1 MLDVKH
7 HTPPVELAAGGHP
20 EGTDAATLE
29 PDYRL
34 KLIFVWL
41 LILPFLAILYSI
53 SRNAEPLSLQLLPEV
68 PRQNEPTVL
77 TAKMSNENA
86 DTNQMTYTVHVD
98 GKLLAEGT
106 SQVAPQTEA
115 LFQYFRGPTVDI
127 GQRVNFAVD
136 IHTAGSSLQQVV
148 SSPAYA
154 PQIWSSF
161 VSFAT
166 FSTSVMSSLV
176 TAVYYQGAFGTAT
189 APNLGLIL
197 VGTLTLLMVFLEMSR
212 PQGLES
218 TEPVQEHRAA
228 LTGRLA
234 RLQSRYWQVVVIL
247 TIIFGG
253 IIFTKVAIVLSL
265 APGL

>member
-1 MLDVKH
+1 MLDIQR
-7 HTPPVELAAGGHP
+7 HTSPVELAAGAHP
-20 EGTDAATLE
+20 GRKGAAPQE

-53 SRNAEPLSLQLLPEV
+53 GRNSEPLSLQLLPEV
-68 PRQNEPTVL
+68 PRRNEPTVL
-77 TAKMSNENA
+77 TAKMSNDNVH
-86 DTNQMTYTVHVD
+86 TNQVTYTVHVD

-106 SQVAPQTEA
+106 SQVAAKTEA

-127 GQRVNFAVD
+127 GERVNFAVD
-136 IHTAGSSLQQVV
+136 TQVDSNSLQRVA

-176 TAVYYQGAFGTAT
+176 TAVYYQGSFGTTT
-189 APNLGLIL
+189 APNLGLLL
-197 VGTLTLLMVFLEMSR
+197 VGTLVSLMVFLEMTRRGRS
-212 PQGLES
+212 E
-218 TEPVQEHRAA
+218 TAEPVQGRAA
-228 LTGRLA
+228 ALVGKLA
-234 RLQSRYWQVVVIL
+234 RLQTRYSQVMIIL
-247 TIIFGG
+247 LIIFGG
-253 IIFTKVAIVLSL
+253 IIFTKAAVILAI